1 MAKLIKKTVSVGTK
15 KGKKTTLS
23 ERPDHKQKV
32 ITLTS
37 RVLIQQ
43 KKRTSLAH
51 RPIVKRI
58 GMKDI
63 VITPLSEITP
73 IVIEA
78 SPNLTTRRI
87 SLQRRKIANLLKR
100 MPFADIRRI
109 GIDILGE

>member
-15 KGKKTTLS
+15 KGKKTMLS
-23 ERPDHKQKV
+23 ERPDHKQDV
-32 ITLTS
+32 ITLIS

-43 KKRTSLAH
+43 KKRTGLAH

-63 VITPLSEITP
+63 VITPQSEITP

-78 SPNLTTRRI
+78 SPNHIRYI
-87 SLQRRKIANLLKR
+87 SPQQRKIANLLKK

-109 GIDILGE
+109 GIDILDE